1 MTSDY
6 WEGAY
11 RKDAKIWGDQPS
23 ELALAADHFLKKT
36 KRELAGRRLLDV
48 GCGYGRDTLF
58 LRANHPCIAV
68 GIDPAQT
75 AVAIAQ
81 QSASASKLTGVT
93 FAQSSFEDWPEEAY
107 DLVFA
112 ANLYQILD
120 CETRRRFRLMLPRLL
135 APGGLFFLG
144 NHTAQ
149 DPELAGKGDPVPGD
163 PNSFFDKRFMHL
175 CTREE
180 LEKDFSFLHVLD
192 LHEHEFW
199 EPRSNGPDHH
209 HITWILIAEKGR

>member
-1 MTSDY
+1 MSAEY

-11 RKDAKIWGDQPS
+11 RKESKIWGDQPS
-23 ELALAADHFLKKT
+23 ELAVAVDHFLT
-36 KRELAGRRLLDV
+36 RSKRDLAGKRLLDV

-58 LRANHPCIAV
+58 LSAHHPCIAV

-81 QSASASKLTGVT
+81 QTAGSLGQTGVT
-93 FAQSSFEDWPEEAY
+93 FAQSTFEDWPEESY
-107 DLVFA
+107 DAVFA

-120 CETRRRFRLMLPRLL
+120 KESRRRFRLKLPRLL
-135 APGGLFFLG
+135 APDGLLFLG

-149 DPELAGKGDPVPGD
+149 DSELAGKGEPIADD
-163 PNSFFDKRFMHL
+163 PNSFFDKRLMHL

-180 LEKDFSFLHVLD
+180 LEQDFSFLHILD

-199 EPRSNGPDHH
+199 EPRTNGPDHH
-209 HITWILIAEKGR
+209 HITWILIAEAKQ